1 MKKFKLFFLFLFF
14 ALLVLKAE
22 EINRTIAKVN
32 DKVVTLQD
40 LENYCKLFKYQNPQ
54 IQIDEKLK
62 KKILNT
68 LIENKL
74 ILSLAKKEKV
84 EVPQYWIRKELEK
97 IISSYPSRE
106 AFYQTL
112 AKKGLNITLLKERLK
127 EQYLIQW
134 MIEKYVRSKIKI
146 TPYEVTQFYY
156 NNKEKFIK
164 PCSYFLWIGKW
175 EKEEKAEKIYE
186 KLKEN
191 LKINK
196 ESCGL
201 THIQIEE
208 NELKEEIKKIVKEMK
223 EKELVKRKIGDF
235 FYLIYLEK
243 KTPSRRLSLEEVK
256 DEIYSLL
263 EEKKFGELFKKWI
276 QDLKKHALIKIYE

>member
-1 MKKFKLFFLFLFF
+1 MRRVRLFFLFLLV
-14 ALLVLKAE
+14 LLVLKAE
-22 EINRTIAKVN
+22 EINRIIAKVN
-32 DKVVTLQD
+32 EEVITSQD
-40 LENYCKLFKYQNPQ
+40 LENYCKLLKYKNPQ

-62 KKILNT
+62 KEILNT

-74 ILSLAKKEKV
+74 ILSLAKREKV
-84 EVPQYWIRKELEK
+84 KVPQYWIKEELKK

-112 AKKGLNITLLKERLK
+112 AKEGLNITLLKERLK

-134 MIEKYVRSKIKI
+134 TVEKYVRSKIKI

-156 NNKEKFIK
+156 ANKEKFTK
-164 PCSYFLWIGKW
+164 APSYLLWIGKW
-175 EKEEKAEKIYE
+175 KKKEEAEKIYE
-186 KLKEN
+186 KLKNNPE
-191 LKINK
+191 IDK

-201 THIQIEE
+201 THIQVEE
-208 NELKEEIKKIVKEMK
+208 NELKEEIKKIVVEMK
-223 EKELVKRKIGDF
+223 ERELVQKEINGF

-243 KTPSRRLSLEEVK
+243 KIPSRKLSLEEVK

-263 EEKKFGELFKKWI
+263 EEKKFEELFKKWI
-276 QDLKKHALIKIYE
+276 KDLKKKALIKIYE

>member
-1 MKKFKLFFLFLFF
+1 MS
-14 ALLVLKAE
+14 VLKAE

-32 DKVVTLQD
+32 DEVITLQD

-62 KKILNT
+62 KDILNT

-112 AKKGLNITLLKERLK
+112 AKEGLNVTLLKEKLK

-146 TPYEVTQFYY
+146 APYEVTQFYY

-175 EKEEKAEKIYE
+175 EKEKEVEKIYE
-186 KLKEN
+186 KLREN
-191 LKINK
+191 PKISK

-201 THIQIEE
+201 THIQVEE

-223 EKELVKRKIGDF
+223 EKELVKRKVGDF

-243 KTPSRRLSLEEVK
+243 KIPSRRLSLEEVK
-256 DEIYSLL
+256 DEIHSLL
-263 EEKKFGELFKKWI
+263 EEKKFEELFKKWI
-276 QDLKKHALIKIYE
+276 KDLKKEALIKIYE

>member
-1 MKKFKLFFLFLFF
+1 MRKVRLFFLFFFF
-14 ALLVLKAE
+14 ALSVLKAE
-22 EINRTIAKVN
+22 EINRIIAKVN
-32 DKVVTLQD
+32 NEVITLQD

-62 KKILNT
+62 KDILNT

-112 AKKGLNITLLKERLK
+112 AKEGLNVTLLKERLK

-164 PCSYFLWIGKW
+164 PCLYSLWIGKW
-175 EKEEKAEKIYE
+175 EKEEETEKIYE
-186 KLKEN
+186 KLREN
-191 LKINK
+191 PKINK

-201 THIQIEE
+201 IHIQVEE
-208 NELKEEIKKIVKEMK
+208 DELKEEIKKIVKEMK
-223 EKELVKRKIGDF
+223 EEELVKRKVGDF

-243 KTPSRRLSLEEVK
+243 KIPSRRLSLEEVK
-256 DEIYSLL
+256 DKIHSLL
-263 EEKKFGELFKKWI
+263 EEKKFEELFKKWI
-276 QDLKKHALIKIYE
+276 EDLKKQALIKIYE

>member
-1 MKKFKLFFLFLFF
+1 MRKVKLFFLFLFF

-22 EINRTIAKVN
+22 EINRIIAKVN
-32 DKVVTLQD
+32 NEVITFQD

-112 AKKGLNITLLKERLK
+112 AREGLNITLLKERLK

-146 TPYEVTQFYY
+146 IPYEVTQFYY

-164 PCSYFLWIGKW
+164 PCLYFLWIGKW
-175 EKEEKAEKIYE
+175 EKEKEAEKIYN

-191 LKINK
+191 PEINK

-201 THIQIEE
+201 THIQIKED
-208 NELKEEIKKIVKEMK
+208 ELKEEIKKIVKEME

-243 KTPSRRLSLEEVK
+243 KIPSRRLSLEEAK